1 MKKIAILGAVTT
13 LLVSCEGAA
22 VSDENFIIST
32 PTTSVSFY
40 ETSHDL
46 ITMLINK
53 QARLTMLEAQIERKR
68 IEDAIAKQIS
78 DGLYRNKVT
87 VLNRIKELS
96 EHIGKTKYV
105 FSGSTPAGWDCS
117 GLVVWFYSGLSHELP
132 HSATKQGLMKPK
144 VTNPLPGDI
153 VVFKYKNAKNFIHSA
168 IYIGNNEVI
177 HSGFGS
183 GDRTEIISLDDAAF
197 ASQDHY
203 FVRVMETE

>member
-1 MKKIAILGAVTT
+1 MKKIAILGAATV
-13 LLVSCEGAA
+13 LLGSCGASA
-22 VSDENFIIST
+22 VSDENHIINT
-32 PTTSVSFY
+32 PVIRASLY
-40 ETSHDL
+40 EETPDIL
-46 ITMLINK
+46 TMLVGR
-53 QARLTMLEAQIERKR
+53 QAELTMLEAKIEQKR
-68 IEDAIAKQIS
+68 IKDAIDKQIS
-78 DGLYRNKVT
+78 DGLYRNKVA
-87 VLNRIKELS
+87 VSNRIKELS

-117 GLVVWFYSGLSHELP
+117 GLVVWFYGGLSHELP

-144 VTNPLPGDI
+144 VKNPLPGDI
-153 VVFKYKNAKNFIHSA
+153 VVFKYKGAKNFIHSA

-183 GDRTEIISLDDAAF
+183 GDRTEIISLDDASF